1 MQSVRFSS
9 EAQLQGFMSC
19 HDQRVT
25 APPELTGPRVR
36 LVACAPEHHARLRE
50 IHLEPEVRR
59 WWQDPADDFPASM
72 NRSINYTVMLDER
85 VIGFAQWYSE
95 AETIIRFAG
104 LDLFLDPAVHGR
116 GLGLETV
123 RVLCAHLI
131 DDHGFHRIVVDPE
144 VENEIAIACL
154 RKAGFRPVG
163 VLREYCATAS
173 ASGRTAFC
181 LTCSPRSSSAASWR
195 VGMPLSVQ
203 SGCLWKFAPDASTR
217 AGCAS
222 STHRDPDPL

>member
-1 MQSVRFSS
+1 
-9 EAQLQGFMSC
+9 
-19 HDQRVT
+19 
-25 APPELTGPRVR
+25 VR
-36 LVACAPEHHARLRE
+36 LVPCAPEHYARLRE

-59 WWQDPADDFPASM
+59 WWQDPADDFPANM
-72 NRSINYTVMLDER
+72 TRSINYTVMLDER

-95 AETIIRFAG
+95 AEPIIRFAG

-144 VENEIAIACL
+144 VENEIAIACF

-163 VLREYCATAS
+163 VLRQYMRDRFGA
-173 ASGRTAFC
+173 
-181 LTCSPRSSSAASWR
+181 
-195 VGMPLSVQ
+195 
-203 SGCLWKFAPDASTR
+203 WKDGLLMDLLAEELVR
-217 AGCAS
+217 N
-222 STHRDPDPL
+222 